1 MKGVKANVTR
11 GLPHTANVLACDNS
25 GARILR
31 IISVRGGGSKTVK
44 GRKPSAGVGDY
55 VMCAV
60 VEGKPD
66 MRKQVVSAVIV
77 RQRMPY
83 KRRDG
88 TRIRFEDNAAV
99 VIKDDLGNP
108 KGTMIKGPVAKEA
121 CERWPLVA
129 KIASIIV

>member
-1 MKGVKANVTR
+1 MKGVKARLTR

-31 IISVRGGGSKTVK
+31 IISVKNAKTVK
-44 GRKPSAGVGDY
+44 GRKPSATVGDY
-55 VMCAV
+55 VMCSV

-66 MRKQVVSAVIV
+66 MRKQVVAAIIV

-83 KRRDG
+83 RRLDG

-99 VIKDDLGNP
+99 VLKDEMGNP
-108 KGTMIKGPVAKEA
+108 KGTMIKGPIAKEA
-121 CERWPLVA
+121 AERWPLVA
-129 KIASIIV
+129 KIAGMIV